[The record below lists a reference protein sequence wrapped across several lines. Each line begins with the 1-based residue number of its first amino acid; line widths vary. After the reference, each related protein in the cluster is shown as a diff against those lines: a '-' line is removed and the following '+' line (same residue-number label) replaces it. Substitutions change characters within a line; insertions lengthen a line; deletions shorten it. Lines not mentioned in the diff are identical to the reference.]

1 MKKTIILCAM
11 ITASLAFSQVGV
23 NTPDAQSTLDVVGN
37 PDDTTKIDGIIAPR
51 LTGNQLAA
59 KDALYTAAQTGAMV
73 YVTAAANPK
82 TSKTINVTS
91 PGYYTF
97 NGNLWTAFG
106 NNTGGT
112 LVPYEVLISG
122 NTVPYPGNNIGAD
135 LDMSIGT
142 GTLASWRTDN
152 TTLTVPTGK
161 EGKYLVSFSGGV
173 RVTGDVPSSYSF
185 FIYLKKNGIGLTTGT
200 PGCAIPQTNGNFT
213 SAIFSLSW
221 SEILDLSEGDTIR
234 FSGKTYGTSG
244 TPQSFRLSNVSIQ
257 KIN

>member
-11 ITASLAFSQVGV
+11 ITTSFAFSQVGI
-23 NTPDAQSTLDVVGN
+23 NTPNANSTLDVVGN
-37 PDDTTKIDGIIAPR
+37 PNDATKADGIMAPR

-59 KDALYTAAQTGAMV
+59 KDAKYTAAQTGTMV
-73 YVTAAANPK
+73 YVTAAAAP
-82 TSKTINVTS
+82 TTPKTINVTS

-97 NGNLWTAFG
+97 NGNIWTTSS

-112 LVPYEVLISG
+112 LVSYETLISG
-122 NTVPYPGNNIGAD
+122 NTVPYPGNNTSVA

-142 GTLASWRTDN
+142 GTLASWRTNN
-152 TTLTVPTGK
+152 TTLTVPAGK
-161 EGKYLVSFSGGV
+161 SGKYLVSFTGGV

-185 FIYLKKNGIGLTTGT
+185 FIYLNKNGTSLSTGT
-200 PGCAIPQTNGNFT
+200 PGCTIPQTGGTFT

-221 SEILDLSEGDTIR
+221 SEVLDLSAGDTIS
-234 FSGKTYGTSG
+234 FAGLTFGTSG
-244 TPQSFRLSNVSIQ
+244 TPQTFRLSNVSIQ

>member
-11 ITASLAFSQVGV
+11 IITSFAFAQVGI
-23 NTPDAQSTLDVVGN
+23 NTSIAQSTLDIVGN
-37 PDDTTKIDGIIAPR
+37 PNDTTKVDGIIAPR

-73 YVTAAANPK
+73 YVTAAVSP
-82 TSKTINVTS
+82 TTPKTINVTA

-97 NGNLWTAFG
+97 NGTLWVTSG

-112 LVPYEVLISG
+112 LVSYEALVSG
-122 NTVPYPGNNIGAD
+122 NPVAYPGNNTEAA

-142 GTLASWRTDN
+142 GTLASWRTNN

-161 EGKYLVSFSGGV
+161 AGKYIVTFTGGV
-173 RVTGDVPSSYSF
+173 KVLGSVPSSYSF
-185 FIYLKKNGIGLTTGT
+185 FIYLKRNGSGITTGT
-200 PGCAIPQTNGNFT
+200 PGCTIPQTNGGFT
-213 SAIFSLSW
+213 SAIFALSW
-221 SEILDLSEGDTIR
+221 SEILDLNDGDTIS
-234 FSGKTYGTSG
+234 FSGLTFGASG

-257 KIN
+257 KVN